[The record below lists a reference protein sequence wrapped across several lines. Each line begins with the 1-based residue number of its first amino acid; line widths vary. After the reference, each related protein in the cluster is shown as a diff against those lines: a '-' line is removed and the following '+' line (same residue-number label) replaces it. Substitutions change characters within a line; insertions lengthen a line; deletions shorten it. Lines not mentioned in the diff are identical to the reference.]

1 MFIRELSQQTD
12 VPAKTIRYYES
23 IGLMPPPGR
32 APNNY
37 HQYEG
42 ADVERLRFIASARG
56 LGFSLADIGAIL
68 AARDQGVA
76 PCERVLSTLDRRR
89 MEIDRRLANMLALR
103 QTLLALHQEGAELPL
118 NDVDGTACV
127 CNRIRTYRQSGEV
140 AVQPTNPADE
150 SGVRP

>member
-1 MFIRELSQQTD
+1 MFIRELSQEMD
-12 VPAKTIRYYES
+12 IPAKTIRYYES

-37 HQYEG
+37 RRYEG

-56 LGFSLADIGAIL
+56 LGFSLAEIGAML

-89 MEIDRRLANMLALR
+89 LEIDRRLADMLALR
-103 QTLLALHQEGAELPL
+103 QTLLVLHQEGAGLPR
-118 NDVDGTACV
+118 NDVEGTACV
-127 CNRIRTYRQSGEV
+127 CKLIRTHRQSGKV
-140 AVQPTNPADE
+140 DVQPTNSARG
-150 SGVRP
+150 SGDQP